1 MSADWH
7 WYNKKHLKQKHL
19 KQNQNEREE
28 IKMKKMMKKLVASML
43 VLALCAGCG
52 SSTED
57 GKKTVSVAQ
66 IVSHKSL
73 NQIRDAFLA
82 EMNELGHTEENTTF
96 NMSDAGGQ
104 QNVLN
109 SIMSEF
115 AGANS
120 DVIVAIATPTAMA
133 AANYAEDIPVIF
145 SAVTDPVSAGLVSDI
160 NKPDKNIT
168 GTSDE
173 IQVDKILELALKIQ
187 PDLKTIGF
195 LYNAGESNSVSNLAK
210 AKAFCDANNIE
221 LVEGSGKN
229 ISEIQ
234 SAISVLTAKCD
245 AIFAP
250 NDNTVASCMAA
261 LVESAKEAKIPV
273 YTGAD
278 SMVSDGGFAT
288 VGIDYDELGRETA
301 RMVDKVLNG
310 EDIANIPVKVFK
322 DDLNIYVNE
331 QTMNDLGMTLPDS
344 IANAENLVLMNE

>member
-1 MSADWH
+1 
-7 WYNKKHLKQKHL
+7 
-19 KQNQNEREE
+19 
-28 IKMKKMMKKLVASML
+28 
-43 VLALCAGCG
+43 
-52 SSTED
+52 
-57 GKKTVSVAQ
+57 
-66 IVSHKSL
+66 
-73 NQIRDAFLA
+73 
-82 EMNELGHTEENTTF
+82 
-96 NMSDAGGQ
+96 
-104 QNVLN
+104 
-109 SIMSEF
+109 MSEF

-173 IQVDKILELALKIQ
+173 IQVDKILELALEIQ